1 MKNEQIIKEFVKTGE
16 DEQLELRAKVSSETA
31 ARVICSFL
39 NGEGG
44 QLLIG
49 VDEKGEI
56 VGIKNSAKTS
66 QKLQEFLVQKIV
78 PEAPISVYLE
88 SYQEKEII
96 SVKVWGGSNKPYVYD
111 GSIYYR
117 RGGSTVKASSKE
129 ISELIRNRQQT
140 EVHWE
145 RQPALGVELE
155 DLDAEEI
162 KATIEASAKNGRA
175 KETRNGIMDFLSYY
189 GLFSNGH
196 FTNAAVVLFAKNP
209 GRFLPQSRVRVSFLP
224 EGKTGATFK
233 DDRLLEGNLFKNFD
247 AVQEFFYK
255 HLEMRRKFSDTK
267 WQRQDDLQ
275 YPLIALRE
283 GVLNALIHQDY
294 SNVSGSTAIIIYPD
308 KLEITNFGS
317 LSLKPDELK
326 RSHLSL
332 PVNPDIAQIVFLRG
346 YIEKIGRGTI
356 KIIDACKKAGL
367 KVPDWATDSNSV
379 KLTFLSDTKIEG
391 TVEGTVEGTTKN
403 VKQKLKELL
412 LLIYQNEG
420 EKAKDYAE
428 RMNVSLST
436 LERYVK
442 LLSDSYLIEFKGS
455 AKQTG
460 GYFLTKTME
469 EKIKKDKT
477 K

>member
-1 MKNEQIIKEFVKTGE
+1 MKNEQIIKDLIKNGE
-16 DEQLELRAKVSSETA
+16 SEQLELRITASKETA
-31 ARVICSFL
+31 ARVVCGFL
-39 NGEGG
+39 NGDGG

-49 VDEKGEI
+49 VDGQGEI
-56 VGIKNSAKTS
+56 VGVKNPEKNSE
-66 QKLQEFLVQKIV
+66 KLQEFLVQKIV
-78 PEAPISVYLE
+78 PEAPVSVYLE
-88 SYQEKEII
+88 SYQEKQII
-96 SVKVWGGSNKPYVYD
+96 SVKVWSGSNKPYVYD

-117 RGGSTVKASSKE
+117 RGSATVKASSKE

-140 EVHWE
+140 EIHWE

-155 DLDAEEI
+155 DLDIDEI
-162 KATIEASAKNGRA
+162 NATIEASAKNGRA
-175 KETRNGIMDFLSYY
+175 KEAKSDVMDFLSYY

-224 EGKTGATFK
+224 EGKTGETFK
-233 DDRLLEGNLFKNFD
+233 DDRLLDGNLFKNFD

-255 HLEMRRKFSDTK
+255 HLEMRRKFSGTK

-283 GVLNALIHQDY
+283 GVINALIHQDY

-317 LSLKPDELK
+317 LSLKPSELK
-326 RSHLSL
+326 KSHLSL

-367 KVPDWATDSNSV
+367 KVPGWTTDSNTV
-379 KLTFLSDTKIEG
+379 KLTFLGDTKKYGVIDGIIDGVIDGVTED
-391 TVEGTVEGTTKN
+391 V
-403 VKQKLKELL
+403 QDKLKQILTT
-412 LLIYQNEG
+412 IIKTEG
-420 EKAKDYAE
+420 LRTGKIGE
-428 RMNVSLST
+428 RNDIPVSSV
-436 LERYVK
+436 ERYIK
-442 LLSDSYLIEFKGS
+442 QLREAGLIEFKGS
-455 AKQTG
+455 PKTG
-460 GYFLTKTME
+460 GYYLSESVQTKLSGT
-469 EKIKKDKT
+469 
-477 K
+477 